1 MRWLDWYGCYEES
14 NRPWYVP
21 EAFTHPAKMAIG
33 LCRRIFEFMEER
45 GAIKRGDWIV
55 DPFGGIGTTPLIG
68 TAKGYRC
75 IAVEL
80 EEKFIRLTNAN
91 IGKQRRIFE
100 ATNSMMPIIIQ
111 GDSRKLSELIPMADS
126 IVTSSP
132 YGTTKGGGAKGIA
145 VRGYQKRGK
154 EKVEK
159 QIVDR
164 QYTQEHFSDENISNL
179 PDGSINAV
187 IASPPYA
194 DQQLQ
199 GSAAIGWKYLKLAKE
214 GKIDEAVHLYRKE
227 VMDRLPKHDR
237 WTDENIRKH
246 IERAG
251 VKGYDGVSAIVTS
264 PAYSNISTGAGGLNT
279 KPPKKAGQ
287 QTGRSSSAPSQKTD
301 QKYGATEGQIA
312 RLKDK
317 GVDAAITSPPFE
329 DSLGSDDPKKRGGL
343 FRDPKRS
350 GDKNLTGTYGKTAG
364 QIGKDKGET
373 YWQAMRQVY
382 IECWKILKKD
392 GWIAIVVKDYVRKK
406 QRVPLCDNT
415 VKLLEN
421 VGFVVEYRVRAWT
434 LTETI
439 HHDLFKGEI
448 VNKKERKSFFRRLQ
462 EQKGSPRI
470 DWEEIIFARRK

>member
-1 MRWLDWYGCYEES
+1 MHKVKWFDWYGCYEES
-14 NRPWYVP
+14 NKPWYVP

-33 LCRRIFEFMEER
+33 LCRRIFEFMEEKKF
-45 GAIKRGDWIV
+45 IKRGDWIV
-55 DPFGGIGTTPLIG
+55 DPFGGIGTTPLTG
-68 TAKGYRC
+68 TAKGYKC
-75 IAVEL
+75 ISVEL

-91 IGKQRRIFE
+91 IEKQRKIFE
-100 ATNSMMPIIIQ
+100 ATSSFMPIIIQ

-145 VRGYQKRGK
+145 VRGYHNEKKRKGK
-154 EKVEK
+154 YDKVGT
-159 QIVDR
+159 R
-164 QYTQEHFSDENISNL
+164 AYTQEHFSDENISNL
-179 PDGSINAV
+179 PDGNVNAV
-187 IASPPYA
+187 I
-194 DQQLQ
+194 
-199 GSAAIGWKYLKLAKE
+199 
-214 GKIDEAVHLYRKE
+214 
-227 VMDRLPKHDR
+227 
-237 WTDENIRKH
+237 
-246 IERAG
+246 
-251 VKGYDGVSAIVTS
+251 TS

-287 QTGRSSSAPSQKTD
+287 QTGRKASSPSQTTD
-301 QKYGATEGQIA
+301 QKYGNTAGQIA

-329 DSLGSDDPKKRGGL
+329 DSIGSDDPKKRGGL

-373 YWQAMRQVY
+373 YWQAMKQVY
-382 IECWKILKKD
+382 IECWKILKKN

-434 LTETI
+434 LTETV
-439 HHDLFKGEI
+439 HHDLFAGEV